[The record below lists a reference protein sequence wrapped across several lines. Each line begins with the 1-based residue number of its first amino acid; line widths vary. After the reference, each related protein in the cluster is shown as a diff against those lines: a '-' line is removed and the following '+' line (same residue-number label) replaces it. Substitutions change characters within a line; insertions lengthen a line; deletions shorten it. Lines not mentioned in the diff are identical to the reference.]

1 MPYLHATPRED
12 RGMSEGILAAAR
24 RFPGRQSDVE
34 ELAARDEEFR
44 LLCIDFADAEAAL
57 RHWEASS
64 SPTRQERCAEYR
76 MLIEDLAGEI
86 ATALR
91 TQASG
96 R

>member
-1 MPYLHATPRED
+1 
-12 RGMSEGILAAAR
+12 MSERVLAAAR

-44 LLCIDFADAEAAL
+44 LLCIDFADAETAL
-57 RHWEASS
+57 RHWEASPS
-64 SPTRQERCAEYR
+64 QVRQQRCAEYR

-86 ATALR
+86 ETALR
-91 TQASG
+91 SQTRG